1 MICKHCN
8 ADNSDGAIFCHQCG
22 NMLTGIRCPE
32 CNTNNK
38 DGSLYCVNCGAR
50 LDGVKTCVYCGAELE
65 AKAKFCTMCGKRF
78 ETPAEPATKSPS
90 SKNSNDVIRSESATQ
105 TKLTKIFRISANA
118 LGIAIAALTII
129 FTLFMGT
136 KLVVP
141 EELHRYTDTSGSY
154 NVFYYFGDAFSNIR
168 ESISQLPDYWK
179 DRNTT
184 TIAIMYMK
192 AVFGLMISVS
202 TIITVLIL
210 GIIGIVRSAKSIK
223 SDKINGNK
231 SVAAFLAFAIGATL
245 LLVINNSLE
254 LVKEG
259 RETEKMYYQFNGA
272 AMAGLA
278 LVGILVGLYAVLSI
292 LANGTKQINKSFIIN
307 GSVAIGSLLFAIIC
321 VGLFTN
327 TFFNISSS
335 EYGYTETYGYNH
347 FGLMTTF
354 AVYADRYTG
363 APIVFIIAIVLA
375 LFSFITTAITLIMLM
390 QIIASDIKDVATGK
404 TSEMKGSMA
413 KAIVAVIFSVVT
425 LISLIIAVS
434 IFNLELITLSDSS
447 VFDDFDKISYATPI
461 AILVMS
467 IITLGVEIARKVL
480 KNKFA
485 Y

>member
-22 NMLTGIRCPE
+22 NTLTGICCPE

-50 LDGVKTCVYCGAELE
+50 LDGVKTCKYCGAELE
-65 AKAKFCTMCGKRF
+65 TKAKFCTMCGKRS
-78 ETPAEPATKSPS
+78 ETPAEPATKSSS
-90 SKNSNDVIRSESATQ
+90 SKNSNDVVRGESAIQ

-141 EELHRYTDTSGSY
+141 KELQEYTGTSDSY
-154 NVFYYFGDAFSNIR
+154 NVFYYFGDAFSEVR
-168 ESISQLPDYWK
+168 ELADYWQ
-179 DRNTT
+179 DRNAT
-184 TIAIMYMK
+184 TIALMYIK
-192 AVFGLMISVS
+192 ATFGLIISVS

-223 SDKINGNK
+223 SDKINGSK

-254 LVKEG
+254 VMKEG

-272 AMAGLA
+272 AMAGLV

-292 LANGTKQINKSFIIN
+292 LANGTKQINKSFIVN
-307 GSVAIGSLLFAIIC
+307 GSVALGSLLFAIIC
-321 VGLFTN
+321 VGLFSN
-327 TFFNISSS
+327 TFFNMSAS
-335 EYGYTETYGYNH
+335 EYGSSVTYGYNH
-347 FGLMTTF
+347 FGLMSIC
-354 AVYADRYTG
+354 AGYADRYIDTPN
-363 APIVFIIAIVLA
+363 AFIIAIVLA

-390 QIIASDIKDVATGK
+390 QIIASGIKDVATGK
-404 TSEMKGSMA
+404 TSEMKGAMA
-413 KAIVAVIFSVVT
+413 KSIVAVIFSVVT
-425 LISLIIAVS
+425 LVLLITAVS
-434 IFNLELITLSDSS
+434 IFNSELIRLSNYS
-447 VFDDFDKISYATPI
+447 VFDNFDKSYATPI

-480 KNKFA
+480 KNKFT
-485 Y
+485 YEE